1 MKKILFRKLLLDCL
15 IFFSISLISSSI
27 IVWVFQAVNFLD
39 IMIEDGRD
47 YLVYIN
53 YTLLN
58 FPKIFSK
65 ILPFAL
71 FFSFTYVITR
81 YELNNE
87 LIIFWSFGINKIE
100 LINFFIK
107 TSLLLMMV
115 QILLTSFLVPKSQE
129 LSRSLM
135 RDSEVDFMEGFIKP
149 KKFNDTIKGL
159 TIYSDKKNVDGN
171 LENIY
176 LKKDMGENNFQIT
189 YSKNG
194 KFVNRGTTK
203 ILELYNGQTINGIN
217 NKISNFNFTRSDFNL
232 SKLETDVIKV
242 NKMQETATLVL
253 FNCLNEL
260 YKMDID
266 FIKVFKDEFSK
277 HNCISSNLDNIFKE
291 LYKRF
296 FIPFYIPVLIL
307 ISLLLIVQTKESIH
321 YFKFRIFIFLSGL
334 FIIIFSESTL
344 KFIEETF
351 SGNIKIVLI
360 PFLFFIFLYYPLF
373 HNLKLKFKNKKF
385 NNKKITI

>member
-189 YSKNG
+189 YSKSG